1 MKSKFSRQ
9 IMLGVTVC
17 LLALHA
23 SAQVTQLTLQVLNQ
37 TDKKATYRLTNNS
50 DKHLTCYSVAVDV
63 IQNNGEI
70 NSGQE
75 SECSYERGILALHAF
90 LERTTNIEGN
100 RVNHSGIAR
109 VEIEP
114 SLAVFQ
120 DGSSQA
126 RDDRS
131 WHILMDNV
139 KLENYGVRDV
149 IDAIQSSGNDPV
161 KAASIL
167 KAKQSTIPSKSPY
180 DYRLK
185 EALTFLEKSPKPDK
199 VKAYVDYLKRTY
211 ASYKPLADLQPGGGK

>member
-1 MKSKFSRQ
+1 VKSKRSFCCAAS
-9 IMLGVTVC
+9 
-17 LLALHA
+17 LLVLLLVGAA
-23 SAQVTQLTLQVLNQ
+23 SAQVTQLTLQILNQ

-50 DKHLTCYSVAVDV
+50 DKPLTCYSVAVDV
-63 IQNNGEI
+63 IQNSGEI

-75 SECSYERGILALHAF
+75 SECSYERGILAAHAS

-149 IDAIQSSGNDPV
+149 IDAIQSSGNDPA

-167 KAKQSTIPSKSPY
+167 KTKQSSIPSKSPY

-185 EALTFLEKSPKPDK
+185 EAITFLEKSPTPDK
-199 VKAYVDYLKRTY
+199 VKAYVDHLKKTY
-211 ASYKPLADLQPGGGK
+211 ASYKLFADLQPGGGK